1 MKNIATYLLLTAV
14 LLAACGKQA
23 IENTWAAQ
31 ETKIENFVNARLSE
45 ADGSYAVYNNG
56 TVRVT
61 MTRGQGDSLK
71 RGGLVSFY
79 YAGYTL
85 SGTSVSPSSL
95 FWTNSQEIATAAGR
109 EITGDDTYAIETLPL
124 DNDSFSDGLA
134 NGMEGVKAGGEYYI
148 LFSGKYGF
156 GKRAVGTISAKSALV
171 YHIWVESISNE

>member
-31 ETKIENFVNARLSE
+31 ETKIESFVNARLGE
-45 ADGSYAVYNNG
+45 AEGAYAVYNG
-56 TVRVT
+56 GSVRVT
-61 MTRGQGDSLK
+61 MSPGQGDSLK

-85 SGTSVSPSSL
+85 TGTSVSSSNL

-109 EITGDDTYAIETLPL
+109 EITGTDTYTIETLPL
-124 DNDSFSDGLA
+124 DNDSFSEGLA
-134 NGMEGVKAGGEYYI
+134 NGMEGVRAGGEYYI